1 MSMSKRIIALVLLT
15 YQLSWA
21 QSEVFQDGEWF
32 KFKMSYSGWLK
43 AGDATL
49 SVKETKL
56 NNKPVYHI
64 VGKGVTT
71 GAIKWFFNVEDLYE
85 SYVDQVT
92 GLPYKFIRKINE
104 GGYTKDVV
112 INYDHQKLEAKLT
125 DNETGQTTT
134 SRIAPKTQDLISAYY
149 YLRNFYNGI
158 EPKDNMEVTFPLFFD
173 NDREEFKLRYLGEE
187 IIETEFGRVKTYL
200 FRPLVKADRVFRAE
214 ESITI
219 WVSADKNRIPLRVK
233 ADLRVGS
240 VRADL
245 VAFKGLKHSFEVVF

>member
-1 MSMSKRIIALVLLT
+1 MSKWTIVIFLI
-15 YQLSWA
+15 YQLSLA
-21 QSEVFQDGEWF
+21 QSEVFQGGEWL

-49 SVKETKL
+49 SVKETTF

-71 GAIKWFFNVEDLYE
+71 GAIKWFFKVEDLYE

-92 GLPYKFIRKINE
+92 GLPYKFIRKIDE

-112 INYDHQKLEAKLT
+112 INFDHQKLQAKQT

-134 SRIAPKTQDLISAYY
+134 SRIVPKTQDLISAYY
-149 YLRNFYNGI
+149 YLRNYYDGI
-158 EPKDNMEVTFPLFFD
+158 EPKNNMEVTIPLFFD
-173 NDREEFKLRYLGEE
+173 EDREEFKLRYLGEE
-187 IIETEFGRVKTYL
+187 IIDTEFGRVKTYV

>member
-1 MSMSKRIIALVLLT
+1 M
-15 YQLSWA
+15 
-21 QSEVFQDGEWF
+21 
-32 KFKMSYSGWLK
+32 
-43 AGDATL
+43 
-49 SVKETKL
+49 
-56 NNKPVYHI
+56 
-64 VGKGVTT
+64 
-71 GAIKWFFNVEDLYE
+71 
-85 SYVDQVT
+85 
-92 GLPYKFIRKINE
+92 
-104 GGYTKDVV
+104 V

-149 YLRNFYNGI
+149 YLRNFYNSI
-158 EPKDNMEVTFPLFFD
+158 EPKDNIEVTIPLFFD

>member
-1 MSMSKRIIALVLLT
+1 MRRWVLVVAFLLN
-15 YQLSWA
+15 QLAGA
-21 QSEVFQDGEWF
+21 QSEVFQGGEWF

-49 SVKETKL
+49 SVKETMF

-71 GAIKWFFNVEDLYE
+71 GAIKWFFKVEDLYE
-85 SYVDQVT
+85 SYVDQVS
-92 GLPYKFIRKINE
+92 GLPYKFIRKIDE
-104 GGYTKDVV
+104 GGYTKDVE
-112 INYDHQKLEAKLT
+112 INFDHQKLEAKLT
-125 DNETGQTTT
+125 DKETGKTNT
-134 SRIAPKTQDLISAYY
+134 SKIAPKTQDLISAYY
-149 YLRNFYNGI
+149 YLRNYYDGI
-158 EPKDNMEVTFPLFFD
+158 DPKDNMEVNIPLFFD
-173 NDREEFKLRYLGEE
+173 NEREEFRLRYLGEE
-187 IIETEFGRVKTYL
+187 TIETEFGTVKTYK